1 MPGKMGKKSDDGDEL
16 KRRKEYEKAY
26 ANYKGAAKPMK
37 VDAKKQKTIADLIKK
52 KPVQPKGRGGR

>member
-1 MPGKMGKKSDDGDEL
+1 MPGKMGKKSDDGDAL

-37 VDAKKQKTIADLIKK
+37 VDAKKQKTIADLIMK
-52 KPVQPKGRGGR
+52 KPIKTRGAR

>member
-1 MPGKMGKKSDDGDEL
+1 MPGKMGKKSNDGDEL

-37 VDAKKQKTIADLIKK
+37 VDVKRKNTLSALLKM
-52 KPVQPKGRGGR
+52 KPTQPKRPGGR